1 MSKLA
6 QYLTPEEAAELVR
19 RMAADLGTTEMSAV
33 RNLDYV
39 PAPYEVYALAPRV
52 TPPLDHVAAFLVD
65 MDGTSTTTEPLA
77 LHSLEY
83 MVRRFTGRLTK
94 DEWLGLDPIA
104 DYPHVIGN
112 SNFRHTEFLVDRYEA
127 HLNEEALREAFFE
140 AVVWTLR
147 SMTDAQ
153 RLRDIALDARN
164 CGLGPMLD
172 DPAFRSAM
180 KDGPIEADEAPA
192 EAAPWLATYSRLFTH
207 PSRAALISAALDV
220 YYYRYHS
227 ILRLVERGEG
237 QRLSRELLGEAGRR
251 LVEPMPGYAVF
262 FALVKGALGEEAARL
277 APHILT
283 LLPEGNASR
292 GLTEADAAARLR
304 ELGRRYAQR
313 PARIAL
319 VTASIAY
326 ETHATVAAIF
336 DVMREQAED
345 WPVSADTR
353 KRVLALFS
361 DYRAAYDGF
370 VCATDASE
378 ARLKPHRDLY
388 TIALYQMSVPKDE
401 YRYCVG
407 LEDTEPGIISLR
419 AAGVGCAVALPN
431 HDTSRQD
438 YRAAALT
445 VKGGL
450 PELMLTHNL
459 MLRP

>member
-1 MSKLA
+1 MSTLA
-6 QYLTPEEAAELVR
+6 RYLSPEEAASLVKE
-19 RMAADLGTTEMSAV
+19 MAGDMETSEMAAV

-39 PAPYEVYALAPRV
+39 PTPFEVYALAPRV
-52 TPPLDHVAAFLVD
+52 TPPLDHVTAFLVD

-83 MVRRFTGRLTK
+83 MVRRFTGRLSK
-94 DEWLGLDPIA
+94 DEWPGLDPA
-104 DYPHVIGN
+104 DDYPHIIGN
-112 SNFRHTEFLVDRYEA
+112 SNFRHTEFLVDRYA
-127 HLNEEALREAFFE
+127 AYLNEDALRQAFFE
-140 AVVWTLR
+140 ALVWTLR
-147 SMTDAQ
+147 SMTDPQ
-153 RLRDIALDARN
+153 RLRDVALDARN

-172 DPAFRSAM
+172 DPGFRSTM
-180 KDGPIEADEAPA
+180 KEGPIGADEAPA
-192 EAAPWLATYSRLFTH
+192 AAAPWMARYGERFGH
-207 PSRAALISAALDV
+207 GSRAALISAALDV

-227 ILRLVERGEG
+227 ILRLVEHGEG

-277 APHILT
+277 APEVRS
-283 LLPEGNASR
+283 LLPEGSASR
-292 GLTEADAAARLR
+292 GLTETDAEARLR
-304 ELGRRYAQR
+304 ELGRRYAGR

-336 DVMREQAED
+336 EVMREQAAA
-345 WPVSADTR
+345 WPVSAGTR
-353 KRVLALFS
+353 ERVLGLFS
-361 DYRAAYDGF
+361 NYRDAYDGF
-370 VCATDASE
+370 VCATDSSE

-401 YRYCVG
+401 YRCCVG

-419 AAGVGCAVALPN
+419 AAGIGCAVALPN

-459 MLRP
+459 MI